1 MVNDQWAAHL
11 DMMAH
16 KDHYVTATYR
26 AKWEGMVRAA
36 QPALAA
42 YRGAVDTL
50 SHAPACS
57 RRLGAKH
64 AAAESLRC
72 PGRGRGDGPHR
83 PWRRRA
89 LTG

>member
-11 DMMAH
+11 GMMAH

-57 RRLGAKH
+57 
-64 AAAESLRC
+64 AA
-72 PGRGRGDGPHR
+72 
-83 PWRRRA
+83 
-89 LTG
+89 